1 MQTKVFYCCTV
12 LKATSRRIYT
22 TARCQDM
29 TATFTDTHVSVR
41 YARSCQS
48 PPLKLIKT
56 KKNTNLLLLCVHAH
70 REAHSIGLLRAWS
83 TRSRALIAH
92 RAKEIRPPQDHLI
105 PKCIQIS
112 IIIMCVGSNSHI
124 SKKANGKSIT
134 RRRRREKRKRCTG
147 RSGRAGKERQRGGVG

>member
-29 TATFTDTHVSVR
+29 TATFTETHVSVR

-70 REAHSIGLLRAWS
+70 REAHSIGLLSAWS
-83 TRSRALIAH
+83 TRSRALIAPGERNTASSGSSH
-92 RAKEIRPPQDHLI
+92 PQMYTDKHYHYVCWFKLSYL
-105 PKCIQIS
+105 Q
-112 IIIMCVGSNSHI
+112 
-124 SKKANGKSIT
+124 KSERQGHNEKT
-134 RRRRREKRKRCTG
+134 AARKRKRC
-147 RSGRAGKERQRGGVG
+147 R

>member
-70 REAHSIGLLRAWS
+70 REAHSIGLLSAWS

-124 SKKANGKSIT
+124 SKKSERQGHNEETAA
-134 RRRRREKRKRCTG
+134 RKRKRCTG
-147 RSGRAGKERQRGGVG
+147 RSGRAGIESRGGVG